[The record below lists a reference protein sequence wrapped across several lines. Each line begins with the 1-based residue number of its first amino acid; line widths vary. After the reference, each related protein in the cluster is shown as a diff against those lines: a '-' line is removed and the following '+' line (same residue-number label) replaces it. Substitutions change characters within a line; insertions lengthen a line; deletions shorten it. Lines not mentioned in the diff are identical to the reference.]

1 MSKRWIIPDIH
12 GCLRTVKALLENTLL
27 VTKHDQLYF
36 LGDYIDRGPD
46 GKGVIDYLMHLQKEE
61 YNVQTNFQ
69 TIMVSLSGRAEH
81 P

>member
-12 GCLRTVKALLENTLL
+12 GCAKTLKVLLENMLT

-46 GKGVIDYLMHLQKEE
+46 SKGVLDYLIHCLDIQFE
-61 YNVQTNFQ
+61 F
-69 TIMVSLSGRAEH
+69 
-81 P
+81 